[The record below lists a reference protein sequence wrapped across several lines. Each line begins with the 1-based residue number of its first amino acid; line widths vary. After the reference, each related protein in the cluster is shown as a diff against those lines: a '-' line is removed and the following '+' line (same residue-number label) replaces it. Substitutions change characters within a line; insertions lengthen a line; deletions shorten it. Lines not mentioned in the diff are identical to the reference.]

1 MTYSNFEDRKMSS
14 NYRVIAVVLNGSR
27 QEYFKIQSDSK
38 ITTVNRETLLKIYK
52 QGYKIN
58 GLRVQQNNKITVDA
72 NIPRV
77 RMTNRKEAKQEHLKQ
92 LNNQKSEQERTAELR
107 QAIINKYRSD
117 KTVMYHG
124 QVQGISGEISPD
136 KQKNTCD
143 FGSGFYLGETLES
156 SENRVCRYVDG
167 RMYVFKCNFSDCNTY
182 EFTDDV
188 LWAIYIGYNR
198 YSLELKEYPKVLR
211 KVQQISKQDVIIGY
225 IADDKISN
233 VYSDFIAGN
242 ISDKTL
248 IEALKLVKYGKQAAL
263 KTSKACKSIIKIAEY
278 NMTKDIRK
286 NSEEHGR
293 KLKTNME
300 SSIQSIKMRNF
311 GVGRS
316 FWQCL
321 NDLEDQL

>member
-1 MTYSNFEDRKMSS
+1 
-14 NYRVIAVVLNGSR
+14 
-27 QEYFKIQSDSK
+27 
-38 ITTVNRETLLKIYK
+38 
-52 QGYKIN
+52 
-58 GLRVQQNNKITVDA
+58 
-72 NIPRV
+72 
-77 RMTNRKEAKQEHLKQ
+77 
-92 LNNQKSEQERTAELR
+92 
-107 QAIINKYRSD
+107 
-117 KTVMYHG
+117 MYHG

-136 KQKNTCD
+136 KQKVACD

-156 SENRVCRYVDG
+156 SENRVCRYVDS

-198 YSLELKEYPKVLR
+198 YSLDLKEYPKILR
-211 KVQQISKQDVIIGY
+211 KIQQINKQDVIIGY

-248 IEALKLVKYGKQAAL
+248 TEALKLVKYGKQAAL
-263 KTSKACKSIIKIAEY
+263 KTSKACKSITKIAEY

-286 NSEEHGR
+286 NSEKHGR

-300 SSIQSIKMRNF
+300 SNIQSIKMRNF